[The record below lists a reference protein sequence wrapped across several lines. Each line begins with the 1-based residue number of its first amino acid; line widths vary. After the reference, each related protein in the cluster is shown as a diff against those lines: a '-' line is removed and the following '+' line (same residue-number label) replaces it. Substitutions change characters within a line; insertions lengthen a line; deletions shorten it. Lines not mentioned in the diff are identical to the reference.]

1 MEVGPLLGAADELKV
16 IRLQGLCSQ
25 ERSKNRLGL
34 IGGNWKGK
42 KKMSYQYV
50 VVTNQVHL
58 LCLVFSACDHFFLC
72 FSTVL

>member
-1 MEVGPLLGAADELKV
+1 MEVGPLLGAADEQKV

-25 ERSKNRLGL
+25 ERSKSRLGL
-34 IGGNWKGK
+34 IGVNWKE
-42 KKMSYQYV
+42 KKMSYQYG
-50 VVTNQVHL
+50 VVTDQVHL